1 MIHFNHLHCSNF
13 FFLYADLCLLE
24 KPKSKFNQL
33 TLSQFAKESFQGKMK
48 TSNNDKNFFTISK
61 KMKAEVTTMPFRI
74 ARSEYILEQ
83 NESVTVSN
91 GSQNE
96 NPINVKHD
104 VLERLEE
111 KHIFAIDQCNCV
123 CHLKTDALNILQINK
138 CDGSSSHLREENL
151 LKLYKEPIKAELLD
165 RVNDHQQDDKLSDL
179 CEKSTKEIEFQNI
192 CGNKELYIL
201 ETAFVGRKFNQQVK
215 IEVNMVIS
223 AIREPDNPIDQNAIK
238 V

>member
-1 MIHFNHLHCSNF
+1 MIQFNRLHSSNF
-13 FFLYADLCLLE
+13 LFLYADLCLLE

-33 TLSQFAKESFQGKMK
+33 TLSQFAKVSFQGKMK
-48 TSNNDKNFFTISK
+48 TLNNDKKNVTISK
-61 KMKAEVTTMPFRI
+61 KMKVEVTTMPFQI

-83 NESVTVSN
+83 SENVTVSN
-91 GSQNE
+91 GYKNE

-104 VLERLEE
+104 VLERLED
-111 KHIFAIDQCNCV
+111 KHILAINQCNCV
-123 CHLKTDALNILQINK
+123 CHLKTDAFNILQINK
-138 CDGSSSHLREENL
+138 CDGSGSHLQEKNL
-151 LKLYKEPIKAELLD
+151 IKLYKDPIKAELLD
-165 RVNDHQQDDKLSDL
+165 HVNDHQQDDKLCEL
-179 CEKSTKEIEFQNI
+179 CEKSTKETEFQSN

-201 ETAFVGRKFNQQVK
+201 ETAIVGRKFNQQVK

>member
-1 MIHFNHLHCSNF
+1 MIHFNRLQSSNF
-13 FFLYADLCLLE
+13 LFLYADLCLLE

-48 TSNNDKNFFTISK
+48 TFNNDKKNVSVSK
-61 KMKAEVTTMPFRI
+61 KMKVEVTTMPFQI

-83 NESVTVSN
+83 SENITVSN

-96 NPINVKHD
+96 NPINVKRD

-111 KHIFAIDQCNCV
+111 KHIFAVDQCNCV
-123 CHLKTDALNILQINK
+123 CHLKTDGLNILQINK
-138 CDGSSSHLREENL
+138 CDGSSSHLQEENL

-165 RVNDHQQDDKLSDL
+165 HHQQDDKLSEL
-179 CEKSTKEIEFQNI
+179 CEKSTKETEFQSN

-201 ETAFVGRKFNQQVK
+201 ETAIVGRKFNQQVK